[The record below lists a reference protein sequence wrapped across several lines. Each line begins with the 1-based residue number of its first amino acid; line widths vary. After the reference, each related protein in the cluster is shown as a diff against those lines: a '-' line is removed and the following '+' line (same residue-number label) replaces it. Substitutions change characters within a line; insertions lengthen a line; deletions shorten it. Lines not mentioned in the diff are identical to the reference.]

1 MKIYMPVNS
10 VNDFS
15 CYVIYDSETIRAF
28 VDNPH
33 IGQNA
38 YTDFYINSHYLSKEG
53 VQEITSSLEFPQC
66 ENIHRITNDYYYR
79 NDFAHIVVIVMF
91 VVFFILLTIKVFSR
105 MFGRW
110 LKI

>member
-38 YTDFYINSHYLSKEG
+38 YTDFYINSCKDIIIKGYEYANLK
-53 VQEITSSLEFPQC
+53 
-66 ENIHRITNDYYYR
+66 
-79 NDFAHIVVIVMF
+79 
-91 VVFFILLTIKVFSR
+91 ILDVGKTDTIKEAE
-105 MFGRW
+105 
-110 LKI
+110 LLLPQLL